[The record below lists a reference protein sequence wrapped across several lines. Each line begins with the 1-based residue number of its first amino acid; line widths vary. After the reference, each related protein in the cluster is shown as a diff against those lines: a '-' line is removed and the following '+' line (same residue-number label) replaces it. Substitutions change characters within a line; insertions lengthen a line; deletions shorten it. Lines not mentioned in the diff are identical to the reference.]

1 VTGQD
6 PQDGQAGPDARTAE
20 GPQLI
25 AYTDRFGGSLQ
36 GMRRLLEGPLQGAF
50 AGVHL
55 LPFFVP
61 FDGADAGF
69 DPVDHT
75 RVDPRLGEWPDVAAL
90 AARHTVMAD
99 VIVNHVSARSERFRD
114 VLERGENSPWAP
126 MFLTFDSVFPD
137 GATEEDLTRIYRP
150 RPGLPFTVR
159 MLGGRPRLVWT
170 TFTPEQVDVDITHP
184 LAWEYLTDVV
194 ASLTSAGVRMLR
206 LDAVGYAGKRAG
218 TDCFLTEDAYA
229 LMDRLTA
236 LANERGARVLV
247 EVHGHHTQQIEIAR
261 RVDLVYDF
269 ALPPLVLHALTAGD
283 AEPLAAWLRIRP
295 DNTVTV
301 LDTHD
306 GIGVV
311 DVGTSPLVPGAAGL
325 LSDEQIDALVEAVHA
340 NSGGTSRLATGAAA
354 SNLDLYQVNCTYYDA
369 LGRDDRAYL
378 LARLIQ
384 LFVPGIPQVY
394 YVGLLAG
401 ANDVDLLG
409 RSGVG
414 RDVNRHTYQPG
425 EIDEAMDRPVVRLLL
440 EALRARNGHPA
451 FGGRFHWEIDGP
463 TVTLFWESP
472 DGATA
477 RLDADVKRAAFTA
490 VFSPSR
496 GDAGL
501 AISEALLNSV
511 HAENLIRARQQP
523 DGRPS

>member
-1 VTGQD
+1 VTAQNLPD
-6 PQDGQAGPDARTAE
+6 PAALPHPIGPGPSTAE

-25 AYTDRFGGSLQ
+25 AYADRFGGSLQ
-36 GMRRLLEGPLQGAF
+36 GLRRLLDGPLRDAF
-50 AGVHL
+50 AGVHV

-69 DPVDHT
+69 DPVDHAS
-75 RVDPRLGEWPDVAAL
+75 VDPRLGQWTDVAAL
-90 AARHTVMAD
+90 AAGHTVMTD
-99 VIVNHVSARSERFRD
+99 MIVNHISAHSAQFRD
-114 VLERGENSPWAP
+114 VLAHGDASPWAP

-137 GATEEDLTRIYRP
+137 GATEKDLTGIYRP

-159 MLGGRPRLVWT
+159 TLGGRPRLVWT
-170 TFTPEQVDVDITHP
+170 TFTPEQIDLDVTHP
-184 LAWEYLTDVV
+184 LAWEYLTEVV
-194 ASLTSAGVRMLR
+194 TALTSAGVRMLR

-236 LANERGARVLV
+236 LAHQRGARILV
-247 EVHGHHTQQIEIAR
+247 EVHGHHTQQIELAE

-283 AEPLAAWLRIRP
+283 TEPLAAWLRIRP
-295 DNTVTV
+295 GNAVTV

-311 DVGTSPLVPGAAGL
+311 DVGTSALVPGAPGL
-325 LSDEQIDALVEAVHA
+325 LTDEQIDALVEAIHT

-401 ANDVDLLG
+401 GNDVDLLES
-409 RSGVG
+409 SGVG
-414 RDVNRHTYQPG
+414 RDVNRHPYDAG
-425 EIDEAMDRPVVRLLL
+425 EIQEAMTRPVVRLLL
-440 EALRARNGHPA
+440 DALRARNGHPA
-451 FGGRFHWEIDGP
+451 FQGGFRWQAEGP
-463 TVTLFWESP
+463 ALTLQWDSP

-490 VFSPSR
+490 HFSPA
-496 GDAGL
+496 GDRPGL
-501 AISEALLNSV
+501 TVSDTSL
-511 HAENLIRARQQP
+511 P
-523 DGRPS
+523 